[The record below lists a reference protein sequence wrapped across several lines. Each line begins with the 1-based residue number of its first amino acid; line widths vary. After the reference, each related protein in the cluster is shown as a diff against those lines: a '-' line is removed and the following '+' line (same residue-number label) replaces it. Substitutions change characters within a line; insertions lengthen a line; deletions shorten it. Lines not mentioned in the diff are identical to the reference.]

1 MHYII
6 GHKLSLDKDPIFQ
19 KENSIMNKKIKDN
32 NSQIQIEIKFP
43 YEKDIPNKI
52 MNVKGNFTIDEL
64 EKKFI
69 DEKFEFD
76 RGMSIR
82 NINKH

>member
-1 MHYII
+1 
-6 GHKLSLDKDPIFQ
+6 
-19 KENSIMNKKIKDN
+19 
-32 NSQIQIEIKFP
+32 
-43 YEKDIPNKI
+43 

-64 EKKFI
+64 EKKFT
-69 DEKFEFD
+69 DEKFVFD